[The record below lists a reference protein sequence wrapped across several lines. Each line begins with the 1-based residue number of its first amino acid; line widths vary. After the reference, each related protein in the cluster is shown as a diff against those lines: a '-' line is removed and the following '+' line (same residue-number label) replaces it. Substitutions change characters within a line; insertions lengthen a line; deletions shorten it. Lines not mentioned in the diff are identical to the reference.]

1 MKNKLIITLLLG
13 LIIACKP
20 STTQTDSVEK
30 EPLNTVK
37 LNEAQ
42 LINAQ
47 LSTGKLEQKT
57 MSNKL
62 KVNGKISI
70 PVQNAI
76 SISAPLG
83 GYLKWTSLSEGKQI
97 RKGEIIA
104 TLEDQQY
111 IQIQQDYLS
120 AKAQFP
126 GIEKEYFRQKS
137 LNTNKA
143 TSDKIFENAEA
154 MYLSQK
160 ILIKSLSEK
169 LKLIQINPEQ
179 LNETNLSRNIN
190 IYSPINGF
198 VRTVKTTIGSYVS
211 PTEVLFELTNPSDF
225 YLALTVFE
233 KDINKLKIGQEII
246 AYSNQSNQEK
256 ITGKIQ
262 TIGKD
267 ISAERSLTVY
277 CKFDKIDQSLI
288 PGMYMNAEID
298 VASSLEYVIPNEAI
312 VKNAGKEYVFLQLTP
327 NTFKMTEVTSGTS
340 NNGQTSINF
349 PNSENNISAEGVF
362 VKKGAYTLLMQL
374 KNMGEE

>member
-20 STTQTDSVEK
+20 STTNKVSAEK
-30 EPLNTVK
+30 EVINTVK
-37 LNEAQ
+37 LNDAQ
-42 LINAQ
+42 LKNAQ

-57 MSNKL
+57 MSYKL

-83 GYLKWTSLSEGKQI
+83 GYLKWTNLSEGKQVK
-97 RKGEIIA
+97 KGEIIA
-104 TLEDQQY
+104 SLEDQQY

-120 AKAQFP
+120 AKAQFS
-126 GIEKEYFRQKS
+126 GIEKEYLRQKS
-137 LNTNKA
+137 LNVNKA

-154 MYLSQK
+154 TYLSQK

-169 LKLIQINPEQ
+169 LKLIQINPDQ

-198 VRTVKTTIGSYVS
+198 VRSVKTTIGRYVS
-211 PTEVLFELTNPSDF
+211 PTEVLFELTNPSDL
-225 YLALTVFE
+225 YLSLTVFE

-246 AYSNQSNQEK
+246 AYSNQSSQEK
-256 ITGKIQ
+256 FKGKIQ

-267 ISAERSLTVY
+267 ISADRSLTVY
-277 CKFDKIDQSLI
+277 CTFNTNDQTLI

-312 VKNAGKEYVFLQLTP
+312 VKNEGKEYVFIQQNST
-327 NTFKMTEVTSGTS
+327 TFKMIEVISGTS
-340 NNGQTSINF
+340 DNGLTQISI
-349 PNSENNISAEGVF
+349 PNSANTADDIF
-362 VKKGAYTLLMQL
+362 VTKGAYTLLMQL

>member
-20 STTQTDSVEK
+20 STTTKVSAEK
-30 EPLNTVK
+30 EVINTVK
-37 LNEAQ
+37 LNDAQ
-42 LINAQ
+42 LKNAQ

-57 MSNKL
+57 MSYKL

-83 GYLKWTSLSEGKQI
+83 GYLKWTNLSEGKQVK
-97 RKGEIIA
+97 KGEIIA
-104 TLEDQQY
+104 SLEDQQY

-120 AKAQFP
+120 AKAQFS
-126 GIEKEYFRQKS
+126 GIEKEYLRQKS
-137 LNTNKA
+137 LNANKA

-154 MYLSQK
+154 TYLSQK

-169 LKLIQINPEQ
+169 LKLIQINPDQ

-198 VRTVKTTIGSYVS
+198 VRSVKTTIGRYVS
-211 PTEVLFELTNPSDF
+211 PTEVLFELTNPNDL
-225 YLALTVFE
+225 YLSLTVFE

-246 AYSNQSNQEK
+246 AYSNQSSQEK
-256 ITGKIQ
+256 FKGKIQ

-267 ISAERSLTVY
+267 ISADRSLTVY
-277 CKFDKIDQSLI
+277 CTFNKKDQTLI

-312 VKNAGKEYVFLQLTP
+312 VKNEGKEYVFIQQNPT
-327 NTFKMTEVTSGTS
+327 TFKMTEVISGTS
-340 NNGQTSINF
+340 DNGLTQISI
-349 PNSENNISAEGVF
+349 PNSANTADDIF
-362 VKKGAYTLLMQL
+362 VTKGAYTLLMQL

>member
-20 STTQTDSVEK
+20 STTTKVSAEK
-30 EPLNTVK
+30 EVINTVK
-37 LNEAQ
+37 LNDAQ
-42 LINAQ
+42 LKNAQ

-57 MSNKL
+57 MSYKL

-83 GYLKWTSLSEGKQI
+83 GYLKWTNLTEGKQVK
-97 RKGEIIA
+97 KGEIIA
-104 TLEDQQY
+104 SLEDQQY

-120 AKAQFP
+120 AKAQFS
-126 GIEKEYFRQKS
+126 GIEKEYLRQKS
-137 LNTNKA
+137 LNANKA

-154 MYLSQK
+154 TYLSQK

-169 LKLIQINPEQ
+169 LKLIQINPDQ

-198 VRTVKTTIGSYVS
+198 VRSVKTTIGRYVS
-211 PTEVLFELTNPSDF
+211 PTEVLFELTNPSDL
-225 YLALTVFE
+225 YLSLTVFE

-246 AYSNQSNQEK
+246 AYSNQSSQEK
-256 ITGKIQ
+256 FKGKIQ

-267 ISAERSLTVY
+267 ISADRSLTVY
-277 CKFDKIDQSLI
+277 CTFNTKDQTLI

-312 VKNAGKEYVFLQLTP
+312 VKNEGKEYVFIQQNPT
-327 NTFKMTEVTSGTS
+327 TFKMIEVISGTS
-340 NNGQTSINF
+340 DNGLTQISI
-349 PNSENNISAEGVF
+349 PNSANTADDIF
-362 VKKGAYTLLMQL
+362 VTKGAYTLLMQL

>member
-76 SISAPLG
+76 SVSAPLG

-277 CKFDKIDQSLI
+277 CKFNKIDQSLI

-349 PNSENNISAEGVF
+349 PNSENSISAEGVF

>member
-20 STTQTDSVEK
+20 STTTKVSAEK
-30 EPLNTVK
+30 EVINTVK
-37 LNEAQ
+37 LNDAQ
-42 LINAQ
+42 LKNAQ

-57 MSNKL
+57 MSYKL

-83 GYLKWTSLSEGKQI
+83 GYLKWTNLTDGKQVK
-97 RKGEIIA
+97 KGEIIA
-104 TLEDQQY
+104 SLEDQQY

-120 AKAQFP
+120 AKAQFS
-126 GIEKEYFRQKS
+126 GIEKEYLRQKS
-137 LNTNKA
+137 LNANKA

-154 MYLSQK
+154 TYLSQK

-169 LKLIQINPEQ
+169 LKLIQINPDQ

-198 VRTVKTTIGSYVS
+198 VRSVKTTIGRYVS
-211 PTEVLFELTNPSDF
+211 PTEVLFELTNPSDL
-225 YLALTVFE
+225 YLSLTVFE

-246 AYSNQSNQEK
+246 AYSNQSSQEK
-256 ITGKIQ
+256 FKGKIQ

-267 ISAERSLTVY
+267 ISADRSLTVY
-277 CKFDKIDQSLI
+277 CTFNTKDQTLI

-312 VKNAGKEYVFLQLTP
+312 VKNEGKEYVFIQQNPT
-327 NTFKMTEVTSGTS
+327 TFKMTEVISGTS
-340 NNGQTSINF
+340 DNGLTQISI
-349 PNSENNISAEGVF
+349 PNSANTADDIF
-362 VKKGAYTLLMQL
+362 VTKGAYTLLMQL

>member
-1 MKNKLIITLLLG
+1 MKNKLIITLILG

-20 STTQTDSVEK
+20 STTTKVSAEK
-30 EPLNTVK
+30 EVINTVK
-37 LNEAQ
+37 LNDAQ
-42 LINAQ
+42 LKNAQ

-57 MSNKL
+57 MSYKL

-83 GYLKWTSLSEGKQI
+83 GYLKWTNLTEGKQVK
-97 RKGEIIA
+97 KGEIIA
-104 TLEDQQY
+104 SLEDQQY

-120 AKAQFP
+120 AKAQFS
-126 GIEKEYFRQKS
+126 GIEKEYLRQKS
-137 LNTNKA
+137 LNANKA

-154 MYLSQK
+154 TYLSQK

-169 LKLIQINPEQ
+169 LKLIQINPDQ
-179 LNETNLSRNIN
+179 LNEANLSRNIN

-198 VRTVKTTIGSYVS
+198 VRSVKTTIGRYVS
-211 PTEVLFELTNPSDF
+211 PTEVLFELTNPNDL
-225 YLALTVFE
+225 YLSLTVFE

-246 AYSNQSNQEK
+246 TYSNQSSQEK
-256 ITGKIQ
+256 FKGKIQ

-267 ISAERSLTVY
+267 ISADRSLTVY
-277 CKFDKIDQSLI
+277 CTFNTKDQTLI

-312 VKNAGKEYVFLQLTP
+312 VKNEGKEYVFIQQNPT
-327 NTFKMTEVTSGTS
+327 TFKMIEVISGTS
-340 NNGQTSINF
+340 DNRLTQISI
-349 PNSENNISAEGVF
+349 PNSANTADDIF
-362 VKKGAYTLLMQL
+362 VTKGAYTLLMQL

>member
-20 STTQTDSVEK
+20 STTTKVSAEK
-30 EPLNTVK
+30 EVINTVK
-37 LNEAQ
+37 LNDAQ
-42 LINAQ
+42 LKNAQ

-57 MSNKL
+57 MSYKL

-83 GYLKWTSLSEGKQI
+83 GYLKWTNLTEGKQVK
-97 RKGEIIA
+97 KGEIIA
-104 TLEDQQY
+104 SLEDQQY

-120 AKAQFP
+120 AKAQFS
-126 GIEKEYFRQKS
+126 GIEKEYLRQKS
-137 LNTNKA
+137 LNANKA

-154 MYLSQK
+154 TYLSQK

-169 LKLIQINPEQ
+169 LKLIQINPDQ

-198 VRTVKTTIGSYVS
+198 VRSVKTTIGRYVS
-211 PTEVLFELTNPSDF
+211 PTEVLFELTNPSDL
-225 YLALTVFE
+225 YLSLTVFE

-246 AYSNQSNQEK
+246 AYSNQSSQEK
-256 ITGKIQ
+256 FKGKIQ

-267 ISAERSLTVY
+267 ISADRSLTVY
-277 CKFDKIDQSLI
+277 CTFNTKDQTLI

-312 VKNAGKEYVFLQLTP
+312 VKNEGKEYVFIQQNPT
-327 NTFKMTEVTSGTS
+327 TFKMTEVISGTS
-340 NNGQTSINF
+340 DNGLTQISIS
-349 PNSENNISAEGVF
+349 NSANTADDIF
-362 VKKGAYTLLMQL
+362 VTKGAYTLLMQL

>member
-1 MKNKLIITLLLG
+1 MKNKLIITLILG

-20 STTQTDSVEK
+20 STTTKVSAEK
-30 EPLNTVK
+30 EVINTVK
-37 LNEAQ
+37 LNDAQ
-42 LINAQ
+42 LKNAQ

-57 MSNKL
+57 MSYKL

-83 GYLKWTSLSEGKQI
+83 GYLKWTNLTEGKQVK
-97 RKGEIIA
+97 KGEIIA
-104 TLEDQQY
+104 SLEDQQY

-120 AKAQFP
+120 AKAQFS
-126 GIEKEYFRQKS
+126 GIEKEYLRQKS
-137 LNTNKA
+137 LNANKA

-154 MYLSQK
+154 TYLSQK

-169 LKLIQINPEQ
+169 LKLIQINPDQ

-198 VRTVKTTIGSYVS
+198 VRSVKTTIGRYVS
-211 PTEVLFELTNPSDF
+211 PTEVLFELTNPSDL
-225 YLALTVFE
+225 YLSLTVFE

-246 AYSNQSNQEK
+246 AYSNQSSQDK
-256 ITGKIQ
+256 FKGKIQ

-267 ISAERSLTVY
+267 ISADRSLTVY
-277 CKFDKIDQSLI
+277 CTFNTKDQTLI

-312 VKNAGKEYVFLQLTP
+312 VKNEGKEYVFIQQNPT
-327 NTFKMTEVTSGTS
+327 TFKMTEVISGTS
-340 NNGQTSINF
+340 DNGLTQISIS
-349 PNSENNISAEGVF
+349 NSANTADDIF
-362 VKKGAYTLLMQL
+362 VTKGAYTLLMQL

>member
-20 STTQTDSVEK
+20 STTQTVSAEK

-126 GIEKEYFRQKS
+126 GIEKEFYRQKS

-225 YLALTVFE
+225 YLALKVFE

-246 AYSNQSNQEK
+246 AYSNQSIQEK

-267 ISAERSLTVY
+267 ISAERSLTIY

-327 NTFKMTEVTSGTS
+327 NTFKMTEVSTGTS

>member
-20 STTQTDSVEK
+20 STTNKVNAKK
-30 EPLNTVK
+30 EVINTVK
-37 LNEAQ
+37 LNDAQ
-42 LINAQ
+42 LKNAQ

-57 MSNKL
+57 MSYKL

-83 GYLKWTSLSEGKQI
+83 GYLKWTNLTEGKQVK
-97 RKGEIIA
+97 KGEIIA
-104 TLEDQQY
+104 SLEDQQY

-120 AKAQFP
+120 AKAQFS
-126 GIEKEYFRQKS
+126 GIEKEYLRQKS

-154 MYLSQK
+154 TYLSQK

-169 LKLIQINPEQ
+169 LKLIQINPDQ

-198 VRTVKTTIGSYVS
+198 VRSVKTTIGRYVS
-211 PTEVLFELTNPSDF
+211 PTEVLFELTNPSDL
-225 YLALTVFE
+225 YLSLTVFE
-233 KDINKLKIGQEII
+233 KDINKLQIGQEII
-246 AYSNQSNQEK
+246 AYSNQSSQEK
-256 ITGKIQ
+256 FKGKIQ

-267 ISAERSLTVY
+267 ISADRSLTVY
-277 CKFDKIDQSLI
+277 CTFNTKDQTLI

-312 VKNAGKEYVFLQLTP
+312 VKNEGKEYVFIQQNPT
-327 NTFKMTEVTSGTS
+327 TFKMIEVISGTS
-340 NNGQTSINF
+340 DNGLTQISI
-349 PNSENNISAEGVF
+349 PNSANTADDIF
-362 VKKGAYTLLMQL
+362 VTKGAYTLLMQL

>member
-20 STTQTDSVEK
+20 STTTKVSAEK
-30 EPLNTVK
+30 EVINTVK
-37 LNEAQ
+37 LNDAQ
-42 LINAQ
+42 LKNAQ

-57 MSNKL
+57 MSYKL

-83 GYLKWTSLSEGKQI
+83 GYLKWTNLTEGKQVK
-97 RKGEIIA
+97 KGEIIA
-104 TLEDQQY
+104 SLEDQQY

-120 AKAQFP
+120 AKAQFS
-126 GIEKEYFRQKS
+126 GIEKEYLRQKS
-137 LNTNKA
+137 LNANKA

-154 MYLSQK
+154 TYLSQK

-169 LKLIQINPEQ
+169 LKLIQINPDQ

-198 VRTVKTTIGSYVS
+198 VRSVKTTIGRYVS
-211 PTEVLFELTNPSDF
+211 PTEVLFELTNPNDL
-225 YLALTVFE
+225 YLSLTVFE

-246 AYSNQSNQEK
+246 AYSNQSSQEK
-256 ITGKIQ
+256 FKGKIQ

-267 ISAERSLTVY
+267 ISADRSLTVY
-277 CKFDKIDQSLI
+277 CTFNTKDQTLI

-312 VKNAGKEYVFLQLTP
+312 VKNEGKEYVFIQQNPT
-327 NTFKMTEVTSGTS
+327 TFKMTEVISGTS
-340 NNGQTSINF
+340 DNGLTQISI
-349 PNSENNISAEGVF
+349 PNSANTADDIF
-362 VKKGAYTLLMQL
+362 VTKGSYTLLMQL

>member
-1 MKNKLIITLLLG
+1 MKNKLIITLILG

-20 STTQTDSVEK
+20 STTTKVSAEK
-30 EPLNTVK
+30 EVINTVK
-37 LNEAQ
+37 LNDAQ
-42 LINAQ
+42 LKNAQ

-57 MSNKL
+57 MSYKL

-83 GYLKWTSLSEGKQI
+83 GYLKWTNLSEGKQVK
-97 RKGEIIA
+97 KGEIIA
-104 TLEDQQY
+104 SLEDQQY

-120 AKAQFP
+120 AKAQFS
-126 GIEKEYFRQKS
+126 GIEKEYLRQKS
-137 LNTNKA
+137 LNANKA

-154 MYLSQK
+154 TYLSQK

-169 LKLIQINPEQ
+169 LKLIQINPDQ

-198 VRTVKTTIGSYVS
+198 VRSVKTTIGRYVS
-211 PTEVLFELTNPSDF
+211 PTEVLFELTNPSDL
-225 YLALTVFE
+225 YLSLTVFE

-246 AYSNQSNQEK
+246 AYSNQSSQEK
-256 ITGKIQ
+256 FKGKIQ

-267 ISAERSLTVY
+267 ISADRSLTVY
-277 CKFDKIDQSLI
+277 CTFNTKDQTLI

-312 VKNAGKEYVFLQLTP
+312 VKNEGKEYVFIQQNPT
-327 NTFKMTEVTSGTS
+327 TFKMIEVISGTS
-340 NNGQTSINF
+340 DNGLTQISI
-349 PNSENNISAEGVF
+349 PNSANTADDIF
-362 VKKGAYTLLMQL
+362 VTKGAYTLLMQL

>member
-1 MKNKLIITLLLG
+1 MKNKLIITLILG

-20 STTQTDSVEK
+20 STTTKVSAEK
-30 EPLNTVK
+30 EVINTVK
-37 LNEAQ
+37 LNDAQ
-42 LINAQ
+42 LKNAQ

-57 MSNKL
+57 MSYKL

-83 GYLKWTSLSEGKQI
+83 GYLKWTNLTEGKQVK
-97 RKGEIIA
+97 KGEIIA
-104 TLEDQQY
+104 SLEDQQY

-120 AKAQFP
+120 AKAQFS
-126 GIEKEYFRQKS
+126 GIEKEYLRQKS
-137 LNTNKA
+137 LNANKA

-154 MYLSQK
+154 TYLSQK

-169 LKLIQINPEQ
+169 LKLIQINPDQ

-198 VRTVKTTIGSYVS
+198 VRSVKTTIGRYVS
-211 PTEVLFELTNPSDF
+211 PTEVLFELTNPSDL
-225 YLALTVFE
+225 YLSLTVFE

-246 AYSNQSNQEK
+246 AYSNQSSQEK
-256 ITGKIQ
+256 FKGKIQ

-267 ISAERSLTVY
+267 ISADRSLTVY
-277 CKFDKIDQSLI
+277 CTFNKKDQTLI

-312 VKNAGKEYVFLQLTP
+312 VKNEGKEYVFIQQNPT
-327 NTFKMTEVTSGTS
+327 TFKMTEVISGTS
-340 NNGQTSINF
+340 DNGLTQISIS
-349 PNSENNISAEGVF
+349 NSANTADDIF
-362 VKKGAYTLLMQL
+362 VTKGAYTLLMQL

>member
-349 PNSENNISAEGVF
+349 PNSENSISAEGVF

>member
-1 MKNKLIITLLLG
+1 
-13 LIIACKP
+13 
-20 STTQTDSVEK
+20 
-30 EPLNTVK
+30 
-37 LNEAQ
+37 
-42 LINAQ
+42 
-47 LSTGKLEQKT
+47 
-57 MSNKL
+57 MSYKL

-83 GYLKWTSLSEGKQI
+83 GYLKWTNLTEGKQVK
-97 RKGEIIA
+97 KGEIIA
-104 TLEDQQY
+104 SLEDQQY

-120 AKAQFP
+120 AKAQFS
-126 GIEKEYFRQKS
+126 GIEKEYLRQKS
-137 LNTNKA
+137 LNANKA

-154 MYLSQK
+154 TYLSQK

-169 LKLIQINPEQ
+169 LKLIQINPDQ

-198 VRTVKTTIGSYVS
+198 VRSVKTTIGRYVS
-211 PTEVLFELTNPSDF
+211 PTEVLFELTNPSDL
-225 YLALTVFE
+225 YLSLTVFE

-246 AYSNQSNQEK
+246 AYSNQSSQEK
-256 ITGKIQ
+256 FKGKIQ

-267 ISAERSLTVY
+267 ISADRSLTVY
-277 CKFDKIDQSLI
+277 CTFNTKDQTLI

-312 VKNAGKEYVFLQLTP
+312 VKNEGKEYVFIQQNPT
-327 NTFKMTEVTSGTS
+327 TFKMIEVISGTS
-340 NNGQTSINF
+340 DNGLTQISI
-349 PNSENNISAEGVF
+349 PNSANTADDIF
-362 VKKGAYTLLMQL
+362 ITKGAYTLLMQL

>member
-1 MKNKLIITLLLG
+1 MKNNLIITLLLG

-20 STTQTDSVEK
+20 SATTKVSAEK
-30 EPLNTVK
+30 EVINTVK
-37 LNEAQ
+37 LNDAQ
-42 LINAQ
+42 LKNAQ

-57 MSNKL
+57 MSYKL

-83 GYLKWTSLSEGKQI
+83 GYLKWTNLTEGKQVK
-97 RKGEIIA
+97 KGEIIA
-104 TLEDQQY
+104 SLEDQQY

-120 AKAQFP
+120 AKAQFS
-126 GIEKEYFRQKS
+126 GIEKEYLRQKS
-137 LNTNKA
+137 LNANKA

-154 MYLSQK
+154 TYLSQK

-169 LKLIQINPEQ
+169 LKLIQINPDQ

-198 VRTVKTTIGSYVS
+198 VRSVKTTIGRYVS
-211 PTEVLFELTNPSDF
+211 PTEVLFELTNPNDL
-225 YLALTVFE
+225 YLSLTVFE

-246 AYSNQSNQEK
+246 AYSNQSSQEK
-256 ITGKIQ
+256 FKGKIQ

-267 ISAERSLTVY
+267 ISADRSLTVY
-277 CKFDKIDQSLI
+277 CTFNTKDQTLI

-312 VKNAGKEYVFLQLTP
+312 VKNEGKEYVFIQQNPT
-327 NTFKMTEVTSGTS
+327 TFKMTEVISGTS
-340 NNGQTSINF
+340 DNGLTQISI
-349 PNSENNISAEGVF
+349 PNSANTADDIF
-362 VKKGAYTLLMQL
+362 VTKGAYTLLMQL

>member
-20 STTQTDSVEK
+20 STTTKVSAEK
-30 EPLNTVK
+30 EVINTVK
-37 LNEAQ
+37 LNDAQ
-42 LINAQ
+42 LKNAQ

-57 MSNKL
+57 MSYKL

-83 GYLKWTSLSEGKQI
+83 GYLKWTNLTEGKQVK
-97 RKGEIIA
+97 KGEIIA
-104 TLEDQQY
+104 SLEDQQY

-120 AKAQFP
+120 AKAQFS
-126 GIEKEYFRQKS
+126 GIEKEYLRQKS
-137 LNTNKA
+137 LNANKA

-154 MYLSQK
+154 TYLSQK

-169 LKLIQINPEQ
+169 LKLIQVNPDQ

-198 VRTVKTTIGSYVS
+198 VRSVKTTIGRYVS
-211 PTEVLFELTNPSDF
+211 PTEVLFELTNPSDL
-225 YLALTVFE
+225 YLSLTVFE

-246 AYSNQSNQEK
+246 AYSNQSSQEK
-256 ITGKIQ
+256 FKGKIQ

-267 ISAERSLTVY
+267 ISADRSLTVY
-277 CKFDKIDQSLI
+277 CTFNTKDQTLI

-298 VASSLEYVIPNEAI
+298 VASSLEYAIPNEAI
-312 VKNAGKEYVFLQLTP
+312 VKNESKEYVFIQQNPT
-327 NTFKMTEVTSGTS
+327 TFKMIEVISGTS
-340 NNGQTSINF
+340 DNGLTQISI
-349 PNSENNISAEGVF
+349 PNSANTADDIF
-362 VKKGAYTLLMQL
+362 VTKGAYTLLMQL

>member
-1 MKNKLIITLLLG
+1 MKNKLIITLILG

-20 STTQTDSVEK
+20 STTTKVSAEK
-30 EPLNTVK
+30 EVINTVK
-37 LNEAQ
+37 LNDAQ
-42 LINAQ
+42 LKNAQ

-57 MSNKL
+57 MSYKL

-83 GYLKWTSLSEGKQI
+83 GYLKWTNLTEGKQVK
-97 RKGEIIA
+97 KGEIIA
-104 TLEDQQY
+104 SLEDQQY

-120 AKAQFP
+120 AKAQFS
-126 GIEKEYFRQKS
+126 GIEKEYLRQKS
-137 LNTNKA
+137 LNANKA

-154 MYLSQK
+154 TYLSQK

-169 LKLIQINPEQ
+169 LKLIQINPDQ

-198 VRTVKTTIGSYVS
+198 VRSVKTTIGRYVS
-211 PTEVLFELTNPSDF
+211 PTEVLFELTNPSDL
-225 YLALTVFE
+225 YLSLTVFE

-246 AYSNQSNQEK
+246 AYSNQSSQDK
-256 ITGKIQ
+256 FKGKIQ

-267 ISAERSLTVY
+267 ISADRSLTVY
-277 CKFDKIDQSLI
+277 CTFNTKDQTLI

-312 VKNAGKEYVFLQLTP
+312 VKNEGKEYVFIQQNST
-327 NTFKMTEVTSGTS
+327 TFKMIEVISGTS
-340 NNGQTSINF
+340 DNGLTQISI
-349 PNSENNISAEGVF
+349 PNSANTADDIF
-362 VKKGAYTLLMQL
+362 VTKGAYTLLMQL

>member
-20 STTQTDSVEK
+20 STTTKVSAEK
-30 EPLNTVK
+30 EVINTVK
-37 LNEAQ
+37 LNDAQ
-42 LINAQ
+42 LKNAQ

-57 MSNKL
+57 MSYKL

-83 GYLKWTSLSEGKQI
+83 GYLKWTNLTEGKQVK
-97 RKGEIIA
+97 KGEIIA
-104 TLEDQQY
+104 SLEDQQY

-120 AKAQFP
+120 AKAQFS
-126 GIEKEYFRQKS
+126 GIEKEYLRQKS
-137 LNTNKA
+137 LNANKA

-154 MYLSQK
+154 TYLSQK

-169 LKLIQINPEQ
+169 LKLIQINPDQ

-198 VRTVKTTIGSYVS
+198 VRSVKTTIGRYVS
-211 PTEVLFELTNPSDF
+211 PTEVLFELTNPSDL
-225 YLALTVFE
+225 YLSLTVFE

-246 AYSNQSNQEK
+246 AYSNQSSQDKFN
-256 ITGKIQ
+256 GKIQ

-267 ISAERSLTVY
+267 ISADRSLTVY
-277 CKFDKIDQSLI
+277 CTFNTKDQTLI

-312 VKNAGKEYVFLQLTP
+312 VKNEGKEYVFIQQNPT
-327 NTFKMTEVTSGTS
+327 TFKMIEVISGTS
-340 NNGQTSINF
+340 DNGLTQISI
-349 PNSENNISAEGVF
+349 PNSANTADDIF
-362 VKKGAYTLLMQL
+362 VTKGAYTLLMQL

>member
-13 LIIACKP
+13 LIITCKP
-20 STTQTDSVEK
+20 STTTKVSAEK
-30 EPLNTVK
+30 EVINTVK
-37 LNEAQ
+37 LNDAQ
-42 LINAQ
+42 LKNAQ

-57 MSNKL
+57 MSYKL

-83 GYLKWTSLSEGKQI
+83 GYLKWTNLSEGKQVK
-97 RKGEIIA
+97 KGEIIA
-104 TLEDQQY
+104 NLEDQQY

-120 AKAQFP
+120 TKAQFS
-126 GIEKEYFRQKS
+126 GIEKEYLRQKS
-137 LNTNKA
+137 LNVNKA

-154 MYLSQK
+154 TYLSQK

-169 LKLIQINPEQ
+169 LKLIQINPDQ

-198 VRTVKTTIGSYVS
+198 VRSVKTTIGRYVS
-211 PTEVLFELTNPSDF
+211 PTEVLFELTNPSDL
-225 YLALTVFE
+225 YLSLTVFE

-246 AYSNQSNQEK
+246 AYSNQSSQEK
-256 ITGKIQ
+256 FKGKIQ

-267 ISAERSLTVY
+267 ISADRSLTVY
-277 CKFDKIDQSLI
+277 CTFNTNDQTLI

-312 VKNAGKEYVFLQLTP
+312 VKNEGKEYVFIQQNST
-327 NTFKMTEVTSGTS
+327 TFKMIEVISGTS
-340 NNGQTSINF
+340 DNGLTQISI
-349 PNSENNISAEGVF
+349 PNSANTADDIF
-362 VKKGAYTLLMQL
+362 VTKGAYTLLMQL
-374 KNMGEE
+374 KNIGEE

>member
-20 STTQTDSVEK
+20 STTTKVSAEK
-30 EPLNTVK
+30 EVINTVK
-37 LNEAQ
+37 LNDAQ
-42 LINAQ
+42 LKNAQ
-47 LSTGKLEQKT
+47 LSTRKLEQKT
-57 MSNKL
+57 MSYKL

-83 GYLKWTSLSEGKQI
+83 GYLKWTNLTEGKQVK
-97 RKGEIIA
+97 KGEIIA
-104 TLEDQQY
+104 SLEDQQY

-120 AKAQFP
+120 AKAQFS
-126 GIEKEYFRQKS
+126 GIEKEYLRQKS
-137 LNTNKA
+137 LNANKA

-154 MYLSQK
+154 TYLSQK

-169 LKLIQINPEQ
+169 LKLIQINPDQ

-198 VRTVKTTIGSYVS
+198 VRSVKTTIGRYVS
-211 PTEVLFELTNPSDF
+211 PTEVLFELTNPSDL
-225 YLALTVFE
+225 YLSLTVFE

-246 AYSNQSNQEK
+246 AYSNQSSQEK
-256 ITGKIQ
+256 FKGKIQ

-267 ISAERSLTVY
+267 ISADRSLTVY
-277 CKFDKIDQSLI
+277 CSFNTKDQTLI
-288 PGMYMNAEID
+288 PGMYMYAEID

-312 VKNAGKEYVFLQLTP
+312 VKNEGKEYVFIQQNPT
-327 NTFKMTEVTSGTS
+327 TFKMIEVISGTS
-340 NNGQTSINF
+340 DNGLTQISI
-349 PNSENNISAEGVF
+349 PNSANTADDIF
-362 VKKGAYTLLMQL
+362 VTKGAYTLLMQL

>member
-20 STTQTDSVEK
+20 STTNKVNAKK
-30 EPLNTVK
+30 EVINTVK
-37 LNEAQ
+37 LNDAQ
-42 LINAQ
+42 LKNAQ

-57 MSNKL
+57 MSYKL

-83 GYLKWTSLSEGKQI
+83 GYLKWTNLTEGKQVK
-97 RKGEIIA
+97 KGEIIA
-104 TLEDQQY
+104 SLEDQQY

-120 AKAQFP
+120 AKAQFS
-126 GIEKEYFRQKS
+126 GIEKEYLRQKS
-137 LNTNKA
+137 LNANKA

-154 MYLSQK
+154 TYLSQK

-169 LKLIQINPEQ
+169 LKLIQVNPDQ

-198 VRTVKTTIGSYVS
+198 VRSVKTTIGRYVS
-211 PTEVLFELTNPSDF
+211 PTEVLFELTNPSDL
-225 YLALTVFE
+225 YLSLTVFE

-246 AYSNQSNQEK
+246 AYSNQSSQDK
-256 ITGKIQ
+256 FKGKIQ

-267 ISAERSLTVY
+267 ISADRSLTVY
-277 CKFDKIDQSLI
+277 CTFNTKDQTLI

-312 VKNAGKEYVFLQLTP
+312 VKNEGKEYVFIQQNPT
-327 NTFKMTEVTSGTS
+327 TFKMIEVISGTS
-340 NNGQTSINF
+340 DNGLTQISI
-349 PNSENNISAEGVF
+349 PNSANTADDIF
-362 VKKGAYTLLMQL
+362 VTKGAYTLLMQL

>member
-20 STTQTDSVEK
+20 STTTKVSAEK
-30 EPLNTVK
+30 EVINTVK
-37 LNEAQ
+37 LNDAQ
-42 LINAQ
+42 LKNAQ

-57 MSNKL
+57 MSYKL

-83 GYLKWTSLSEGKQI
+83 GYLKWTNLTEGKQVK
-97 RKGEIIA
+97 KGEIIA
-104 TLEDQQY
+104 SLEDQQY

-120 AKAQFP
+120 AKAQFS
-126 GIEKEYFRQKS
+126 GIEKEYLRQKS
-137 LNTNKA
+137 LNANKA

-154 MYLSQK
+154 TYLSQK

-169 LKLIQINPEQ
+169 LKLIQINPDQ

-198 VRTVKTTIGSYVS
+198 VRSVKTTIGRYVS
-211 PTEVLFELTNPSDF
+211 PTEVLFELTNPSDL
-225 YLALTVFE
+225 YLSLTVFE

-246 AYSNQSNQEK
+246 AYSNQSSQDK
-256 ITGKIQ
+256 FKGKIQ

-267 ISAERSLTVY
+267 ISADRSLTVY
-277 CKFDKIDQSLI
+277 CTFNTKDQTLI

-312 VKNAGKEYVFLQLTP
+312 VKNEGKEYVFKQQNPT
-327 NTFKMTEVTSGTS
+327 TFKMIEVISGTS
-340 NNGQTSINF
+340 DNGLTQISI
-349 PNSENNISAEGVF
+349 PNSANTADDIF
-362 VKKGAYTLLMQL
+362 VTKGAYTLLMQL

>member
-20 STTQTDSVEK
+20 STTTKVSAEK
-30 EPLNTVK
+30 EVINTVK
-37 LNEAQ
+37 LNDAQ
-42 LINAQ
+42 LKNAQ

-57 MSNKL
+57 MSYKL

-83 GYLKWTSLSEGKQI
+83 GYLKWTNLTEGKQVK
-97 RKGEIIA
+97 KGEIIA
-104 TLEDQQY
+104 SLEDQQY

-120 AKAQFP
+120 AKAQFS
-126 GIEKEYFRQKS
+126 GIEKEYLRQKS
-137 LNTNKA
+137 LNANKA

-154 MYLSQK
+154 TYLSQK

-169 LKLIQINPEQ
+169 LKLIQINPDQ

-198 VRTVKTTIGSYVS
+198 VRSVKTTIGRYVS
-211 PTEVLFELTNPSDF
+211 PTEVLFELTNPNDL
-225 YLALTVFE
+225 YLSLTVFE

-246 AYSNQSNQEK
+246 AYSNQSSQEK
-256 ITGKIQ
+256 FKGKIQ

-267 ISAERSLTVY
+267 ISADRSLTVY
-277 CKFDKIDQSLI
+277 CTFNTKDQTLI

-312 VKNAGKEYVFLQLTP
+312 VKNEGKEYVFIQQNPT
-327 NTFKMTEVTSGTS
+327 TFKMTEVISGTS
-340 NNGQTSINF
+340 DNGLTQISIL
-349 PNSENNISAEGVF
+349 NSANTADDIF
-362 VKKGAYTLLMQL
+362 VTKGAYTLLMQL

>member
-1 MKNKLIITLLLG
+1 
-13 LIIACKP
+13 
-20 STTQTDSVEK
+20 
-30 EPLNTVK
+30 
-37 LNEAQ
+37 
-42 LINAQ
+42 
-47 LSTGKLEQKT
+47 
-57 MSNKL
+57 
-62 KVNGKISI
+62 
-70 PVQNAI
+70 
-76 SISAPLG
+76 
-83 GYLKWTSLSEGKQI
+83 
-97 RKGEIIA
+97 
-104 TLEDQQY
+104 
-111 IQIQQDYLS
+111 
-120 AKAQFP
+120 
-126 GIEKEYFRQKS
+126 
-137 LNTNKA
+137 
-143 TSDKIFENAEA
+143 
-154 MYLSQK
+154 
-160 ILIKSLSEK
+160 LSEK

-312 VKNAGKEYVFLQLTP
+312 VKNAGKEYVFIQLTP

-349 PNSENNISAEGVF
+349 PNSENNISAEGIF

>member
-20 STTQTDSVEK
+20 STTTKVSAEK
-30 EPLNTVK
+30 EVINTVK
-37 LNEAQ
+37 LNDAQ
-42 LINAQ
+42 LKNAQ

-57 MSNKL
+57 MSYKL
-62 KVNGKISI
+62 IVNGKISI

-83 GYLKWTSLSEGKQI
+83 GYLKWTNLTEGKQVK
-97 RKGEIIA
+97 KGEIIA
-104 TLEDQQY
+104 SLEDQQY

-120 AKAQFP
+120 AKAQFS
-126 GIEKEYFRQKS
+126 GIEKEYLRQKS
-137 LNTNKA
+137 LNANKA

-154 MYLSQK
+154 TYLSQK

-169 LKLIQINPEQ
+169 LKLIQINPDQ

-198 VRTVKTTIGSYVS
+198 VRSVKTTIGRYVS
-211 PTEVLFELTNPSDF
+211 PTEVLFELTNPSDL
-225 YLALTVFE
+225 YLSLTVFE

-246 AYSNQSNQEK
+246 AYSNQSSQEK
-256 ITGKIQ
+256 FKGKIQ

-267 ISAERSLTVY
+267 ISADRSLTVN
-277 CKFDKIDQSLI
+277 CTFNMKDQTLI

-312 VKNAGKEYVFLQLTP
+312 VKNEGKEYVFIQQNPT
-327 NTFKMTEVTSGTS
+327 TFKMIEVISGTS
-340 NNGQTSINF
+340 DNGLTQISI
-349 PNSENNISAEGVF
+349 PNSANTADDIF
-362 VKKGAYTLLMQL
+362 VTKGAYTLLMQL

>member
-20 STTQTDSVEK
+20 STTTKVSAEK
-30 EPLNTVK
+30 EVINTVK
-37 LNEAQ
+37 LNDAQ
-42 LINAQ
+42 LKNAQ
-47 LSTGKLEQKT
+47 LSIGKLEQKT
-57 MSNKL
+57 MSYKL

-83 GYLKWTSLSEGKQI
+83 GYLKWTNLTEGKQVK
-97 RKGEIIA
+97 KGEIIA
-104 TLEDQQY
+104 SLEDQQY

-120 AKAQFP
+120 AKAQFS
-126 GIEKEYFRQKS
+126 GIEKEYLRQKS

-154 MYLSQK
+154 TYLSQK

-169 LKLIQINPEQ
+169 LKLIQINPDQ
-179 LNETNLSRNIN
+179 LNETNLSRNIK

-198 VRTVKTTIGSYVS
+198 VRSVKTTIGRYVS
-211 PTEVLFELTNPSDF
+211 PTEVLFELTNPSDL
-225 YLALTVFE
+225 YLSLTVFE
-233 KDINKLKIGQEII
+233 KDINKLKIGQDII
-246 AYSNQSNQEK
+246 AYSNQSSQEK
-256 ITGKIQ
+256 FKGKIQ

-267 ISAERSLTVY
+267 ISADRSLTVY
-277 CKFDKIDQSLI
+277 CTFNTKDQTLI

-298 VASSLEYVIPNEAI
+298 VASSLEYAIPNEAI
-312 VKNAGKEYVFLQLTP
+312 VKNESKEYVFIQQNPT
-327 NTFKMTEVTSGTS
+327 TFKMIEIISGTS
-340 NNGQTSINF
+340 DNGLTQISI
-349 PNSENNISAEGVF
+349 PNSANTADDIF
-362 VKKGAYTLLMQL
+362 VTKGSYTLLMQL

>member
-20 STTQTDSVEK
+20 STTNKVSAEK
-30 EPLNTVK
+30 EVINTVK
-37 LNEAQ
+37 LNDAQ
-42 LINAQ
+42 LKNAQ

-57 MSNKL
+57 MSYKL

-83 GYLKWTSLSEGKQI
+83 GYLKWTNLSEGKQVK
-97 RKGEIIA
+97 KGEIIA
-104 TLEDQQY
+104 SLEDQQY

-120 AKAQFP
+120 AKAQFS
-126 GIEKEYFRQKS
+126 GIEKEYLRQKS
-137 LNTNKA
+137 LNANKA

-154 MYLSQK
+154 TYLSQK

-169 LKLIQINPEQ
+169 LKLIQINPDQ

-198 VRTVKTTIGSYVS
+198 VRSVKTTIGRYVS
-211 PTEVLFELTNPSDF
+211 PTEVLFELTNPSDL
-225 YLALTVFE
+225 YLSLTVFE

-246 AYSNQSNQEK
+246 AYSNQSSQEK
-256 ITGKIQ
+256 FKGKIQ

-267 ISAERSLTVY
+267 ISADRSLTVY
-277 CKFDKIDQSLI
+277 CTFNTNDQTLI

-312 VKNAGKEYVFLQLTP
+312 VKNEGKEYVFIQQNST
-327 NTFKMTEVTSGTS
+327 TFKMIEVISGTS
-340 NNGQTSINF
+340 DNGLTQISI
-349 PNSENNISAEGVF
+349 PNSANTADDIF
-362 VKKGAYTLLMQL
+362 VTKGAYTLLMQL